1 MTIKAKQIQQKSP
14 GETMQAR
21 VSFQDLLVDSDVLTG
36 TPTVAE
42 QTTTDLTITS
52 VELNGSSVT
61 VLGETVTAN
70 NVVMFKVAGG
80 TEDKLYTIR
89 VTVSTT
95 GGSTFVRDVSL
106 RIE

>member
-1 MTIKAKQIQQKSP
+1 M
-14 GETMQAR
+14 
-21 VSFQDLLVDSDVLTG
+21 
-36 TPTVAE
+36 
-42 QTTTDLTITS
+42 
-52 VELNGSSVT
+52 GSEMCIRDR
-61 VLGETVTAN
+61 GETVSAN

-95 GGSTFVRDVSL
+95 GGSTFVRDVLL